1 MELRQT
7 DTRTH
12 GHTDIRTCWAASS
25 QPKIQRVK
33 MRPLGIIKPNFNS
46 SEAEIYN
53 ASATEIELTNLLTG
67 ISDPEST
74 QFISSDYL
82 NTRVHQVSVLVTLVS
97 LFCLLASAAIFTL
110 VPSLH
115 RPRSRLHVNM
125 FVSLALSNTAWL
137 LG

>member
-1 MELRQT
+1 
-7 DTRTH
+7 
-12 GHTDIRTCWAASS
+12 
-25 QPKIQRVK
+25 

-46 SEAEIYN
+46 SESEVEIYN
-53 ASATEIELTNLLTG
+53 ASEIELTNLLTG

-82 NTRVHQVSVLVTLVS
+82 HTRVHQVSVLVTLVS
-97 LFCLLASAAIFTL
+97 LICLLASATIFTI
-110 VPSLH
+110 VSSLR